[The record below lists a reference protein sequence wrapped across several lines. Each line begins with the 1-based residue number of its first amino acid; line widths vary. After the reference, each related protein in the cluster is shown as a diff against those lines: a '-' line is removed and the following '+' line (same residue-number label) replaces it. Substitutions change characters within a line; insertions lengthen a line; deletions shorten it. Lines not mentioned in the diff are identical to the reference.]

1 VARKLLGVAILA
13 TGIFSQT
20 ASAGP
25 YTDDLSKC
33 LVKSSTAGDQVS
45 LVQWMFSAFALH
57 PAVQPYASINQ
68 EQRSALNHKMA
79 DLTQRLLL
87 EDCRKETIDALKYE
101 GSGAMEAGF
110 AVLGQAA
117 ARGLMGDP
125 HVAQGLQGLST
136 YFDKDKMTQLSKD
149 AGLPQKAAAPAN

>member
-1 VARKLLGVAILA
+1 MARKFLGWAIVAAGLV
-13 TGIFSQT
+13 SQ
-20 ASAGP
+20 AAWAGP

-33 LVKSSTAGDQVS
+33 LVRSSTAGDQVS

-57 PAVQPYASINQ
+57 PAVQPFASISQ
-68 EQRSALNHKMA
+68 EQRSAMDHKMA

-101 GSGAMEAGF
+101 GGGAMEAAF
-110 AVLGQAA
+110 QVLGQAA

-125 HVAQGLQGLST
+125 HVAQGLQGLSM
-136 YFDKDKMTQLSKD
+136 YFDKDRMAQLSKD
-149 AGLPQKAAAPAN
+149 AGLPQGATPVK